1 MDSGLAGIL
10 TGALRRAD
18 PGRPAIVEAGQAT
31 TYADLDSRSAAL
43 AGRLASGSA
52 GRSEPVAVALPRGA
66 AALTAMVACVRAG
79 RPFFPV
85 DPAVDAASACRD
97 AAVETL
103 VCDGTAPVWWHGAT
117 VPADATGPHAP
128 PARVDDPDC
137 GYLLTTSG
145 TTGAAKTV
153 RGSGPALARYLA
165 WQRDHLALTADDVVA
180 NTADPWFDFSF
191 KETLGALVAGA
202 TVAVVEPAALATGG
216 ALLRRF
222 ADLRPTVLCLL
233 PSRLAMLVEALAR
246 PGAPRLDRLRLLLV
260 SGEPFPVALL
270 ERWRAV
276 APEPTVLNL
285 YGPTESTV
293 IKLCHTVGSSVDTDA
308 VTVPVG
314 RPIPGAAV
322 ELLPT
327 VDGAATELCLVS
339 DDLALGYLRAAGG
352 TTVFDHDTAGRRRL
366 RTGDLARRTRDGLIE
381 IVGRV
386 DHMVKRRGV
395 KVSLPDVAAAA
406 LRHPGVV
413 TAVAVCGAAERI
425 VLFYT
430 TAAPVDPR
438 ALRTVLLD
446 RLAPEQ
452 LPDRVREVD
461 RMPVDARGKVDR
473 AALAALVDGPVRT

>member
-1 MDSGLAGIL
+1 MDSLL
-10 TGALRRAD
+10 TDALRRAD
-18 PGRPAIVEAGQAT
+18 PARPAVVEPGRTT
-31 TYADLDSRSAAL
+31 TYAELGARSEALARRL
-43 AGRLASGSA
+43 AGRSG
-52 GRSEPVAVALPRGA
+52 PVAVALPRGA
-66 AALTAMVACVRAG
+66 EALTAMLACVRAG

-85 DPAVDAASACRD
+85 DPAVEAAAACGD

-103 VCDGTAPVWWHGAT
+103 LCEGAAPSWWRGPAN
-117 VPADATGPHAP
+117 PADGA
-128 PARVDDPDC
+128 DPDC

-191 KETLGALVAGA
+191 KETLGAVVAGA

-216 ALLRRF
+216 ALLRRL

-246 PGAPRLDRLRLLLV
+246 PGSPRLDRLRLLLV

-293 IKLCHTVGSSVDTDA
+293 IKLCHTVGSTVDADA

-314 RPIPGAAV
+314 HPIPGAAV

-339 DDLALGYLRAAGG
+339 DDLALGYLRATGG

-413 TAVAVCGAAERI
+413 TAVAVCGAGKRI

-446 RLAPEQ
+446 RLAPDQ
-452 LPDRVREVD
+452 LPDRVRELD

-473 AALAALVDGPVRT
+473 TALAALVN